1 MKLLLPILLT
11 LAAASVT
18 ITADA
23 AENSSNKNLSLPSS
37 LGFISKPQRHNHLFF
52 ASGRTSS
59 ASLSSRE
66 STTSS
71 STNRKRGSRQQ
82 KLSLNQD
89 NNIDKQAEKVL
100 QTIHTFGANLIL
112 QVFGGAGAIW
122 GFSEVIG
129 LRTPSTA
136 WFWRPTAQF
145 FGAVFFARWVLELNA
160 HLEKEDLKL
169 FGRSNSRSTL
179 DVMMSESNSSD
190 GECDAAAAATEESN
204 LLMMERFK

>member
-1 MKLLLPILLT
+1 M
-11 LAAASVT
+11 
-18 ITADA
+18 
-23 AENSSNKNLSLPSS
+23 
-37 LGFISKPQRHNHLFF
+37 
-52 ASGRTSS
+52 
-59 ASLSSRE
+59 
-66 STTSS
+66 
-71 STNRKRGSRQQ
+71 
-82 KLSLNQD
+82 NQD
-89 NNIDKQAEKVL
+89 NNSMEKQTEKVL

-160 HLEKEDLKL
+160 HLEKEDLNL

-179 DVMMSESNSSD
+179 DVMMSESSSSD
-190 GECDAAAAATEESN
+190 GECDAAAATEESK